1 VWEIAHLHCK
11 KRSAAQVLGKDRP
24 RNDENKEY
32 TLKAKIILL
41 PGDGIGPEVVGEAVR
56 VLDFIASK
64 YNHAFEYKE
73 CLMGGCSIDKYG
85 SSLTDETLA
94 DCQSA
99 DAVLLGAVGGPKWDD
114 PAAKDRPERG
124 LLALRKGLGVF
135 ANLRPVKVH
144 PALMEWSPLKA
155 EKLQGVDILVVRELT
170 GGLYFGWPKGRDIK
184 DGRERAVDTLE
195 YYDYE
200 IRRVMELAFK
210 LAKSRKKKVTSVDK
224 ANVLESSR
232 LWRQIATKV
241 GDENKDVE
249 LDHMLV
255 DTAAM
260 RLITGPAWLDVVVT
274 ENMFGDILTDEA
286 SVLAGSMGMLPSA
299 SLGESGVGLP
309 RQTQTGLYE
318 PIHGS
323 APDIAGKGI
332 ANPIGT
338 ILSTAMMLRH
348 SLKLE
353 AEGIA
358 IENAVER
365 TITEGAR
372 TADIGGRLTTR
383 QMADEIIKSI

>member
-1 VWEIAHLHCK
+1 MK
-11 KRSAAQVLGKDRP
+11 
-24 RNDENKEY
+24 Y
-32 TLKAKIILL
+32 KITLL
-41 PGDGIGPEVVGEAVR
+41 PGDGIGPEVVAEAAR
-56 VLDFIASK
+56 VLDFVASK
-64 YNHAFEYKE
+64 YNHTFEYKE
-73 CLMGGCSIDKYG
+73 RLMGGCSIDKYG

-144 PALMEWSPLKA
+144 PALMEWSPLKP

-210 LAKSRKKKVTSVDK
+210 LAKGRKKKVTSVDK

-232 LWRQIATKV
+232 LWRQIATQV
-241 GDENKDVE
+241 GAENAEVE

-255 DTAAM
+255 DTASM
-260 RLITGPAWLDVVVT
+260 RLITAPASMDVVVT

-309 RQTQTGLYE
+309 REARAGLYE

-338 ILSTAMMLRH
+338 ILSSAMMLRY
-348 SLKLE
+348 SFNLE
-353 AEGIA
+353 AEAAA
-358 IENAVER
+358 IEKAVDE
-365 TITEGAR
+365 TITNGAR
-372 TADIGGRLTTR
+372 TADIGGKLSTR
-383 QMADEIIKSI
+383 QMADEIIKKL

>member
-1 VWEIAHLHCK
+1 MQANIV
-11 KRSAAQVLGKDRP
+11 
-24 RNDENKEY
+24 
-32 TLKAKIILL
+32 LL
-41 PGDGIGPEVVGEAVR
+41 PGDGIGHEIVAETVR
-56 VLDFIASK
+56 VLEVIASK
-64 YNHAFEYKE
+64 YGHSFTFTER
-73 CLMGGCSIDKYG
+73 LMGGCSIDQYG

-94 DCQSA
+94 DCQAA

-114 PAAKDRPERG
+114 PNAKDRPERG

-144 PALMEWSPLKA
+144 PALIEWSPLKA

-170 GGLYFGWPKGRDIK
+170 GGLYFGWPKGRDVK

-200 IRRVMELAFK
+200 VKRVVELAFK
-210 LAKSRKKKVTSVDK
+210 LAKGRKKKVTSVDK

-241 GDENKDVE
+241 GAENPDVE
-249 LDHMLV
+249 LEHVLV
-255 DTAAM
+255 DTASM
-260 RLITGPAWLDVVVT
+260 RLITGPAWMDVVVT

-299 SLGESGVGLP
+299 SLGEAGP
-309 RQTQTGLYE
+309 GLYE

-332 ANPIGT
+332 ANPVGT
-338 ILSTAMMLRH
+338 ILSSAMLLRH
-348 SLKLE
+348 SLRLE
-353 AEGIA
+353 AEA
-358 IENAVER
+358 ASIEKAVEES
-365 TITEGAR
+365 ITDGAR
-372 TADIGGRLTTR
+372 TVDVGGKLNTR
-383 QMADEIIKSI
+383 QMADEIIARL